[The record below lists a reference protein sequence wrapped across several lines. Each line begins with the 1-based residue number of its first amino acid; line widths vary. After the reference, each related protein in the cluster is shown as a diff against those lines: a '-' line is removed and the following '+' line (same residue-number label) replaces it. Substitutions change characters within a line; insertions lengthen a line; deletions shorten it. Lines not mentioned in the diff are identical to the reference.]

1 MVNKRYWM
9 FVKRYMLFPSKK
21 NFVGI
26 LFIVVVQ
33 CILNLLIPQFYKEII
48 DNAME
53 QKSIQVFI
61 LLVSLMAF
69 SFILVSVLSV
79 LKDYLLSK
87 MAETLAVRLRNKINK
102 KISLVKYGALEK
114 YDLSEIIARYNKEI
128 DVIKGN
134 IGNCFVKLFSNVI
147 SLFLAGIMIVLYDWK
162 ILLATV
168 LIICI
173 YINMNKFWGR
183 KLKKYSQKIM
193 KYNVEAVECISESY
207 KNVIT
212 TRMYGLYEYVTKRF
226 EDAYNKQYRAQVFY
240 DLSCSANLNIGV
252 LLIQL
257 LGCVVWAIGGYSVFI
272 GKSTLGSITA
282 LLNYQSMLLSPINF
296 LCQFNNG
303 YQATINAIER
313 IEEIFALPDEE
324 LDKCL
329 EVPQPIKKISIR
341 NLCFSYEGGKSILN
355 NVNLEFHS
363 NNITA
368 IMGLS
373 GCGKTTLI
381 KVLLGF
387 YSFNEGKIKFNDVD
401 MDTSGLI
408 CARKKIAYV
417 EQETCFFKGTLID
430 NLIIS
435 GVDDKGKFIEIA
447 KEFDLYDEIVQMPD
461 MMNTQLASGATN
473 LSVGQRKR
481 LDFMRAF
488 ATEKEIIIMDEPTAA
503 LDSDR
508 RKRLYNYLQ
517 SIKKNKI
524 IIVITHNTEENDY
537 FDKIIYLDKK

>member
-1 MVNKRYWM
+1 M

-21 NFVGI
+21 IFFGI

-53 QKSIQVFI
+53 QKSIHVFS
-61 LLVSLMAF
+61 LLVSLMAL

-168 LIICI
+168 FIICI

-193 KYNVEAVECISESY
+193 RYNVEAVECISESY

-226 EDAYNKQYRAQVFY
+226 EDAYTKQYRAQVFY
-240 DLSCSANLNIGV
+240 DLCCSANLNIGV

-329 EVPQPIKKISIR
+329 EVPKPIKKISIR
-341 NLCFSYEGGKSILN
+341 NLCFSYEGGKNILN

-430 NLIIS
+430 NLTIS

-524 IIVITHNTEENDY
+524 IIVITHNTEEKDY

>member
-1 MVNKRYWM
+1 MFNKRYWM

-21 NFVGI
+21 IFFGI

-53 QKSIQVFI
+53 QKSIHVFS
-61 LLVSLMAF
+61 LLVSLMAL

-168 LIICI
+168 FIICI

-193 KYNVEAVECISESY
+193 RYNVEAVECISESY

-226 EDAYNKQYRAQVFY
+226 EDAYTKQYRAQVFY
-240 DLSCSANLNIGV
+240 DLCCSANLNIGV

-329 EVPQPIKKISIR
+329 EVPKPIKKISIR
-341 NLCFSYEGGKSILN
+341 NLCFSYEGGKNILN

-408 CARKKIAYV
+408 CA
-417 EQETCFFKGTLID
+417 Q
-430 NLIIS
+430 
-435 GVDDKGKFIEIA
+435 
-447 KEFDLYDEIVQMPD
+447 
-461 MMNTQLASGATN
+461 
-473 LSVGQRKR
+473 
-481 LDFMRAF
+481 
-488 ATEKEIIIMDEPTAA
+488 
-503 LDSDR
+503 
-508 RKRLYNYLQ
+508 
-517 SIKKNKI
+517 KKNCI
-524 IIVITHNTEENDY
+524 C
-537 FDKIIYLDKK
+537 